1 MLIDEKRLMRNYTL
15 KPAYPSN
22 IGELDTGEVY
32 KQWFTYAMIGVNKYV
47 ELLHKQLIRK
57 GRSYR
62 QNATHPL
69 YPNSYIVKKYNIKSA
84 STAPYDKHSHGNLGL
99 NQFFVGQDPYKPY
112 KGDPS
117 SKNGIYHDICEIR
130 TRYNLGNMQ
139 YYYGFPNNLTL
150 LFEKEKAWKYNGKGF
165 FYIDE
170 KINFKD
176 ILNKAL
182 ENINY
187 EMLINDIE
195 NDIEVVI
202 FCQTI
207 QKNNE
212 WIYPSIDDIKIP
224 NIKVENIEFKPLFG
238 KPYKKLCI
246 DVEKFY
252 NDFKEL
258 NKNIFRIE
266 KVEIAYKIYE
276 KAQKTRESD
285 PSKIYYTLTS
295 KKVSFFEV
303 FNSIK
308 ENYKCKY
315 ATPLCFYNSFNF
327 VCYEE
332 PYVAFSS
339 LNNASWGKKDTS
351 VTPSL
356 YPLYR
361 KSSNLPYG
369 RRDRWFA
376 LWDSFYYLYVY
387 EKSSKGFLSFLAP
400 IVTIVLAVATWWIG
414 GQGAWLGTLIGV
426 SETIASGITLGISLG
441 LAIGSLTGNK
451 TFSILN
457 AVWGLVN
464 FLGAWGANNW
474 NLAADFTK
482 NTAQIAQ
489 EMTTF
494 EPTLNIAGNLL
505 SGASKIFDVV
515 QSITANTPDMI
526 NEQKGSDLDN
536 NEGGNGSEALEL
548 AKDMI
553 NPTIWYNFETT
564 DILNEKIEKNRNLIF
579 AF

>member
-22 IGELDTGEVY
+22 IGELDTQEVY

-47 ELLHKQLIRK
+47 ELLHKQLVRK
-57 GRSYR
+57 GRSQI
-62 QNATHPL
+62 QNINHPL
-69 YPNSYIVKKYNIKSA
+69 FKNSYIVKKYNIKSS
-84 STAPYDKHSHGNLGL
+84 STAPYNKENHNDLGL

-112 KGDPS
+112 QGDPS

-130 TRYNLGNMQ
+130 TNYNLGSMQ
-139 YYYGFPNNLTL
+139 YYYGFPNNLAL

-187 EMLINDIE
+187 EILT

-202 FCQTI
+202 FSQTI

-224 NIKVENIEFKPLFG
+224 EIKVENVEFKPTFG

-266 KVEIAYKIYE
+266 KVEITYNVYE

-295 KKVSFFEV
+295 KKISFFEV

-315 ATPLCFYNSFNF
+315 ATPLCFYNGFNL

-332 PYVAFSS
+332 PYVAYSY
-339 LNNASWGKKDTS
+339 LNNQSFGKKDTS
-351 VTPSL
+351 VTPSV

-387 EKSSKGFLSFLAP
+387 EKSSKGILSFLAP
-400 IVTIVLAVATWWIG
+400 IVTIILAVATWWIG

-426 SETIASGITLGISLG
+426 SENVAAGITLGISLG
-441 LAIGSLTGNK
+441 LAVGSLTGNK
-451 TFSILN
+451 LFSILN

-482 NTAQIAQ
+482 NTAQAAQ
-489 EMTTF
+489 EMSTF
-494 EPTLNIAGNLL
+494 ESTLNIIGNLL

-515 QSITANTPDMI
+515 QSITADTPDMI
-526 NEQKGSDLDN
+526 NEQSDDSD
-536 NEGGNGSEALEL
+536 NEGGNGSEAEEL
-548 AKDMI
+548 AKDEI
-553 NPTIWYNFETT
+553 NPTLWYNFETA
-564 DILNEKIEKNRNLIF
+564 DILNEKIEKKEKPIF
-579 AF
+579 IF

>member
-15 KPAYPSN
+15 KPAYPLN
-22 IGELDTGEVY
+22 IGELDTQEVY

-47 ELLHKQLIRK
+47 ELLHKQLVRK
-57 GRSYR
+57 SRSQI
-62 QNATHPL
+62 QNINHPL
-69 YPNSYIVKKYNIKSA
+69 FKNSYIVKKYNIKSS
-84 STAPYDKHSHGNLGL
+84 STAPYNKENYNDLGL

-112 KGDPS
+112 QGDPS
-117 SKNGIYHDICEIR
+117 SENGIYHDICEIR
-130 TRYNLGNMQ
+130 TNYNLGNMQ
-139 YYYGFPNNLTL
+139 YYYGFPNNLAL

-195 NDIEVVI
+195 VVI
-202 FCQTI
+202 FSQTI

-224 NIKVENIEFKPLFG
+224 EIKVENVEFKPTFG

-266 KVEIAYKIYE
+266 KVEITYNVYE

-295 KKVSFFEV
+295 KKISFFEV

-315 ATPLCFYNSFNF
+315 ATPLCFYNGFNL

-332 PYVAFSS
+332 PYVAYSY
-339 LNNASWGKKDTS
+339 LNNQSFGKKDTS
-351 VTPSL
+351 VTPSV

-387 EKSSKGFLSFLAP
+387 EKSSKGILSFLAP
-400 IVTIVLAVATWWIG
+400 IVTIILAVATWWIG

-426 SETIASGITLGISLG
+426 SENVAAGITLGISLG
-441 LAIGSLTGNK
+441 LAVGSLTGNK
-451 TFSILN
+451 LFSILN

-482 NTAQIAQ
+482 NTAQAAQ

-494 EPTLNIAGNLL
+494 ESTLNIVGNLL

-515 QSITANTPDMI
+515 QSITAETPDMI
-526 NEQKGSDLDN
+526 NEQSDDSD

-553 NPTIWYNFETT
+553 NPTIWYNFETA
-564 DILNEKIEKNRNLIF
+564 DILNEKIEKKEKPIF
-579 AF
+579 IF

>member
-130 TRYNLGNMQ
+130 TKYNLGNMQ
-139 YYYGFPNNLTL
+139 YYYGFPNNLAL
-150 LFEKEKAWKYNGKGF
+150 LFEKEKAWKYHGKGF

-195 NDIEVVI
+195 VVI
-202 FCQTI
+202 FSQTI

-224 NIKVENIEFKPLFG
+224 NIKVENIEFKPTFG
-238 KPYKKLCI
+238 KPYKKPCV

-266 KVEIAYKIYE
+266 KVEITYKIYE

-308 ENYKCKY
+308 EIYKCKY

-351 VTPSL
+351 VTPNI

-387 EKSSKGFLSFLAP
+387 EKSSKGILSFLAP
-400 IVTIVLAVATWWIG
+400 IVTIVLAVATWWMG

-494 EPTLNIAGNLL
+494 ESALNIAGNLL

>member
-22 IGELDTGEVY
+22 IGELDTQEVY

-47 ELLHKQLIRK
+47 ELLHKQLVRK
-57 GRSYR
+57 GRSQI
-62 QNATHPL
+62 QNINHPL
-69 YPNSYIVKKYNIKSA
+69 FKNSYIVKKYNIKSS
-84 STAPYDKHSHGNLGL
+84 STAPYNKENYNDLGL

-130 TRYNLGNMQ
+130 TKYNLGNMQ

-150 LFEKEKAWKYNGKGF
+150 LFEKEKAWKYHGKGF

-187 EMLINDIE
+187 EMLI

-266 KVEIAYKIYE
+266 KVEITYNVYE

-295 KKVSFFEV
+295 KKISFFEV

-315 ATPLCFYNSFNF
+315 ATPLCFYNGFNL

-332 PYVAFSS
+332 PYVAYSYP
-339 LNNASWGKKDTS
+339 NNQSFGKKDTS
-351 VTPSL
+351 VTPSI

-387 EKSSKGFLSFLAP
+387 EKSSKGILSFLAP
-400 IVTIVLAVATWWIG
+400 IVTIVLAVATWWMG

-426 SETIASGITLGISLG
+426 SESVASGITLGISLG
-441 LAIGSLTGNK
+441 LAVGSLTGNK
-451 TFSILN
+451 LFSILN

-482 NTAQIAQ
+482 NTAQAAQ

-494 EPTLNIAGNLL
+494 ESTLNIVGNLL

-515 QSITANTPDMI
+515 QSITAETPDMI
-526 NEQKGSDLDN
+526 NEQSDDSD
-536 NEGGNGSEALEL
+536 NEGGNGSEAEEL
-548 AKDMI
+548 AKDAI
-553 NPTIWYNFETT
+553 NPTLWYNFETA
-564 DILNEKIEKNRNLIF
+564 DILNEKIEKKEKPIF
-579 AF
+579 IF

>member
-117 SKNGIYHDICEIR
+117 SKNGIYHDICEMR
-130 TRYNLGNMQ
+130 TKYNLGNMQ

-182 ENINY
+182 ENISY
-187 EMLINDIE
+187 EMLI

-224 NIKVENIEFKPLFG
+224 NIKVENIEFKPTFG
-238 KPYKKLCI
+238 KPYKKPCV

-266 KVEIAYKIYE
+266 KVEITYKIYE

-308 ENYKCKY
+308 EIYKCKY

-351 VTPSL
+351 VTPSI

-387 EKSSKGFLSFLAP
+387 EKSSKGILSFLAP

-494 EPTLNIAGNLL
+494 ESTLNIAGNLL

-526 NEQKGSDLDN
+526 NKQKGSDLDN

>member
-22 IGELDTGEVY
+22 IGKLDTGEVY

-47 ELLHKQLIRK
+47 ELLHKQLVRK
-57 GRSYR
+57 GRSQI
-62 QNATHPL
+62 QNINHPL
-69 YPNSYIVKKYNIKSA
+69 FKNSYIVKKYNIKSS
-84 STAPYDKHSHGNLGL
+84 STAPYNKENYNDLGL

-130 TRYNLGNMQ
+130 TKYNLGSMQ

-150 LFEKEKAWKYNGKGF
+150 LFEKEKAWKYHGKGF

-182 ENINY
+182 EGISY

-195 NDIEVVI
+195 VVI
-202 FCQTI
+202 FSQTI

-224 NIKVENIEFKPLFG
+224 EIKVENVEFKPTFG

-266 KVEIAYKIYE
+266 KVEIAYNVYE

-308 ENYKCKY
+308 EIYKCKY

-351 VTPSL
+351 VTPSI

-387 EKSSKGFLSFLAP
+387 EKSSKGILSFLAP
-400 IVTIVLAVATWWIG
+400 IVTIVLAVATWWMG

-494 EPTLNIAGNLL
+494 ESTLNIAGNLL

-564 DILNEKIEKNRNLIF
+564 DILNEKIEKNRNPIF
-579 AF
+579 TF

>member
-15 KPAYPSN
+15 KPAYASN

-130 TRYNLGNMQ
+130 TKYNLGNMQ

-150 LFEKEKAWKYNGKGF
+150 LFEKEKAWKYNGKRF

-187 EMLINDIE
+187 EMLI

-238 KPYKKLCI
+238 KPYKKPCV

-266 KVEIAYKIYE
+266 KVEITYKIYE

-285 PSKIYYTLTS
+285 SGKTYYALTS

-308 ENYKCKY
+308 EIYKCKY

-351 VTPSL
+351 VTPSI

-387 EKSSKGFLSFLAP
+387 EKSSKGVLSFLAP

-494 EPTLNIAGNLL
+494 ESTLNIAGNLL

-536 NEGGNGSEALEL
+536 NEGGNGNEALEL

>member
-57 GRSYR
+57 GRSQI
-62 QNATHPL
+62 QNINHPL
-69 YPNSYIVKKYNIKSA
+69 FKNSYIVKKYNIKSA

-130 TRYNLGNMQ
+130 TKYNLGNMQ

-195 NDIEVVI
+195 VVI
-202 FCQTI
+202 FSQTI

-224 NIKVENIEFKPLFG
+224 NIKVENIEFKPTFG
-238 KPYKKLCI
+238 KPYKKPCV

-266 KVEIAYKIYE
+266 KVEITYKIYE

-315 ATPLCFYNSFNF
+315 ATPLCFYNGFNL

-351 VTPSL
+351 VTPSI

-494 EPTLNIAGNLL
+494 ESTLNIAGNLL

>member
-22 IGELDTGEVY
+22 IGESDTQEVY

-57 GRSYR
+57 GRSKI
-62 QNATHPL
+62 QNINHPL
-69 YPNSYIVKKYNIKSA
+69 FKNSYIVKKYNIKSS
-84 STAPYDKHSHGNLGL
+84 STAPYNKENYNDLGL

-112 KGDPS
+112 RGDPS

-130 TRYNLGNMQ
+130 TKYNLGNMQ
-139 YYYGFPNNLTL
+139 YYYGFPNNLAL
-150 LFEKEKAWKYNGKGF
+150 LFEKEKAWKYHGKGF

-195 NDIEVVI
+195 VVI

-224 NIKVENIEFKPLFG
+224 EIKVENVEFKPTFG

-266 KVEIAYKIYE
+266 KVEITYNVYE

-295 KKVSFFEV
+295 KKISFFEV

-315 ATPLCFYNSFNF
+315 ATPLCFYNGFNL

-332 PYVAFSS
+332 PYVAYSY
-339 LNNASWGKKDTS
+339 LNNQSFGKKDTS
-351 VTPSL
+351 VTPSV

-387 EKSSKGFLSFLAP
+387 EKSSKGILSFLAP
-400 IVTIVLAVATWWIG
+400 IVTIVLAVATWWMG

-426 SETIASGITLGISLG
+426 SESVAAGITLGISLG
-441 LAIGSLTGNK
+441 LAVGSLTGNK
-451 TFSILN
+451 LFSILN

-482 NTAQIAQ
+482 NTAQAAQ

-494 EPTLNIAGNLL
+494 ESTLNIVGNLL

-515 QSITANTPDMI
+515 QSITAETPDMI
-526 NEQKGSDLDN
+526 NEQSDDSD
-536 NEGGNGSEALEL
+536 NEGGNGSEAEEL
-548 AKDMI
+548 AKDAI
-553 NPTIWYNFETT
+553 NPTLWYNFETA
-564 DILNEKIEKNRNLIF
+564 DILNEKIEKKEKPIF
-579 AF
+579 IF

>member
-130 TRYNLGNMQ
+130 TKYNLGNMQ

-150 LFEKEKAWKYNGKGF
+150 LFEKEKAWKYHGKGF

-182 ENINY
+182 EGISY
-187 EMLINDIE
+187 EMLI

-224 NIKVENIEFKPLFG
+224 NIKVENIEFKPTFG
-238 KPYKKLCI
+238 KPYKKPCV

-266 KVEIAYKIYE
+266 KVEITYKIYE

-308 ENYKCKY
+308 EIYKCKY

-351 VTPSL
+351 VTPSI

-387 EKSSKGFLSFLAP
+387 EKSSKGILSFLAP

-494 EPTLNIAGNLL
+494 ESTLNIAGNLL

-579 AF
+579 TF

>member
-57 GRSYR
+57 GRNYS

-130 TRYNLGNMQ
+130 TKYNLGNMQ

-150 LFEKEKAWKYNGKGF
+150 LFEKEKAWKYNGKRF

-187 EMLINDIE
+187 EMLI

-224 NIKVENIEFKPLFG
+224 NIKVENIEFKPTFG
-238 KPYKKLCI
+238 KPYKKPCV

-266 KVEIAYKIYE
+266 KVEITYKIYE

-308 ENYKCKY
+308 EIYKCKY
-315 ATPLCFYNSFNF
+315 ALPLCFYNSFNF

-339 LNNASWGKKDTS
+339 LNNASWDKKDTS
-351 VTPSL
+351 VTPSI

-387 EKSSKGFLSFLAP
+387 EKSSKGILSFLAP

-494 EPTLNIAGNLL
+494 ESTLNIAGNLL

>member
-22 IGELDTGEVY
+22 IGELDTQEVY

-47 ELLHKQLIRK
+47 ELLHKQLVRK
-57 GRSYR
+57 GRSQI
-62 QNATHPL
+62 QNINHPL
-69 YPNSYIVKKYNIKSA
+69 FKNSYIVKKYNIKSS
-84 STAPYDKHSHGNLGL
+84 STAPYNKENYNHLGL

-112 KGDPS
+112 RGDPS

-130 TRYNLGNMQ
+130 TNYNLGSMQ
-139 YYYGFPNNLTL
+139 YYYGFPNNLAL
-150 LFEKEKAWKYNGKGF
+150 LFEKEKAWKYHGKGF

-195 NDIEVVI
+195 VVI

-224 NIKVENIEFKPLFG
+224 EIKVENVEFKPTFG

-266 KVEIAYKIYE
+266 KVEITYNVYE

-295 KKVSFFEV
+295 KKISFFEV

-308 ENYKCKY
+308 EIYKCKY
-315 ATPLCFYNSFNF
+315 ALPLCFYNGFNL

-332 PYVAFSS
+332 PYVAYSY
-339 LNNASWGKKDTS
+339 LNNQSFGKKHTS
-351 VTPSL
+351 VTPSI

-361 KSSNLPYG
+361 KNSNLPYG
-369 RRDRWFA
+369 RRDRWLA

-387 EKSSKGFLSFLAP
+387 EKSSKGILSFLAP
-400 IVTIVLAVATWWIG
+400 IVTIVLAVATWWMG
-414 GQGAWLGTLIGV
+414 GQGAWLGTFIGV
-426 SETIASGITLGISLG
+426 NAGVAASITLGISLG
-441 LAIGSLTGNK
+441 LAVGSLTGNK
-451 TFSILN
+451 LFSILN

-489 EMTTF
+489 EMTIF
-494 EPTLNIAGNLL
+494 ESTLNIAGNLL

-526 NEQKGSDLDN
+526 NEQSDDSD
-536 NEGGNGSEALEL
+536 NEGGNGSESEEL
-548 AKDMI
+548 AKDAI
-553 NPTIWYNFETT
+553 NPTLWYNFETT
-564 DILNEKIEKNRNLIF
+564 DILNEKIEKKEKPIF
-579 AF
+579 IF

>member
-22 IGELDTGEVY
+22 IGELDTQEVY

-47 ELLHKQLIRK
+47 ELLHKQLVRK
-57 GRSYR
+57 GRSKI
-62 QNATHPL
+62 QNINHPL
-69 YPNSYIVKKYNIKSA
+69 FKNSYIVKKYNIKSS
-84 STAPYDKHSHGNLGL
+84 STAPYNKENYNDLGL

-112 KGDPS
+112 QGDPS

-130 TRYNLGNMQ
+130 TKYNLGNMQ
-139 YYYGFPNNLTL
+139 YYYGFPNNLAL
-150 LFEKEKAWKYNGKGF
+150 LFEKEKAWKYHGKGF

-195 NDIEVVI
+195 VVI

-224 NIKVENIEFKPLFG
+224 EIKVENVEFKPTFG

-266 KVEIAYKIYE
+266 KVEITYNVYE

-295 KKVSFFEV
+295 KKISFFEV

-315 ATPLCFYNSFNF
+315 ATPLCFYNGFNL

-332 PYVAFSS
+332 PYVAYSY
-339 LNNASWGKKDTS
+339 LNNQSFGKKDTS
-351 VTPSL
+351 VTPSV

-387 EKSSKGFLSFLAP
+387 EKSSKGILSFLAP
-400 IVTIVLAVATWWIG
+400 IVTIILAVATWWIG

-426 SETIASGITLGISLG
+426 SENVAAGITLGISLG
-441 LAIGSLTGNK
+441 LAVGSLTGNK
-451 TFSILN
+451 LFSILN

-482 NTAQIAQ
+482 NTAQAAQ

-494 EPTLNIAGNLL
+494 ESTLNIVGNLL

-515 QSITANTPDMI
+515 QSITADTPDMI
-526 NEQKGSDLDN
+526 NEQSDDSD
-536 NEGGNGSEALEL
+536 NEGGNGSEAEEL
-548 AKDMI
+548 AKDAI
-553 NPTIWYNFETT
+553 NPTLWYNFETA
-564 DILNEKIEKNRNLIF
+564 DILNEKIEKKEKPIF
-579 AF
+579 IF

>member
-1 MLIDEKRLMRNYTL
+1 M
-15 KPAYPSN
+15 
-22 IGELDTGEVY
+22 VY
-32 KQWFTYAMIGVNKYV
+32 LCYDRGKYV
-47 ELLHKQLIRK
+47 ELLHKQLVRK
-57 GRSYR
+57 GRSQI
-62 QNATHPL
+62 QNINHPL
-69 YPNSYIVKKYNIKSA
+69 FKNSYIVKKYNIKSS
-84 STAPYDKHSHGNLGL
+84 STAPYNKENYNDLGL
-99 NQFFVGQDPYKPY
+99 NQFFVSQDPYKPY

-130 TRYNLGNMQ
+130 TKYNLGSMQ

-150 LFEKEKAWKYNGKGF
+150 LFEKEKAWKYHGKGF

-182 ENINY
+182 EGISY

-195 NDIEVVI
+195 VVI
-202 FCQTI
+202 FSQTI

-224 NIKVENIEFKPLFG
+224 EIKVENVEFKPTFG

-266 KVEIAYKIYE
+266 KVEIAYNVYE

-308 ENYKCKY
+308 EIYKCKY

-351 VTPSL
+351 VTPSI

-387 EKSSKGFLSFLAP
+387 EKSSKGILSFLAP
-400 IVTIVLAVATWWIG
+400 IVTIVLAVATWWMG

-494 EPTLNIAGNLL
+494 ESTLNIIGNLL

-515 QSITANTPDMI
+515 QSITADTPDMI
-526 NEQKGSDLDN
+526 NEQSDDSD
-536 NEGGNGSEALEL
+536 NEGGNGSEAEEL
-548 AKDMI
+548 AKDAI
-553 NPTIWYNFETT
+553 NPTLWYNFETA
-564 DILNEKIEKNRNLIF
+564 DILNEKIEKKEKPIF
-579 AF
+579 IF

>member
-57 GRSYR
+57 GRSQI
-62 QNATHPL
+62 QNINHPL
-69 YPNSYIVKKYNIKSA
+69 FKNSYIVKKYNIKSA

-130 TRYNLGNMQ
+130 TKYNLGNMQ

-195 NDIEVVI
+195 VVI

-224 NIKVENIEFKPLFG
+224 NIKVENIEFKPTFG
-238 KPYKKLCI
+238 KPYKKLCV

-266 KVEIAYKIYE
+266 KVEITYKIYE

-308 ENYKCKY
+308 EIYKCKY

-351 VTPSL
+351 VTPSI

-494 EPTLNIAGNLL
+494 ESTLNIAGNLL

>member
-22 IGELDTGEVY
+22 IGELDTQEVY

-47 ELLHKQLIRK
+47 ELLHKQLVRK
-57 GRSYR
+57 SRSQI
-62 QNATHPL
+62 QNINHPL
-69 YPNSYIVKKYNIKSA
+69 FKNSYIVKKYNIKSS
-84 STAPYDKHSHGNLGL
+84 STAPYNKENYNDLGL

-112 KGDPS
+112 QGDPS
-117 SKNGIYHDICEIR
+117 SENGIYHDICEIR
-130 TRYNLGNMQ
+130 TNYNLGSMQ
-139 YYYGFPNNLTL
+139 YYYGFPNNLAL

-195 NDIEVVI
+195 VVI
-202 FCQTI
+202 FSQTI

-224 NIKVENIEFKPLFG
+224 EIKVENVEFKPTFG

-266 KVEIAYKIYE
+266 KVEITYNVYE

-295 KKVSFFEV
+295 KKISFFEV

-315 ATPLCFYNSFNF
+315 ATPLCFYNGFNL

-332 PYVAFSS
+332 PYVAYSY
-339 LNNASWGKKDTS
+339 LNNQSFGKKDTS
-351 VTPSL
+351 VTPSV

-387 EKSSKGFLSFLAP
+387 EKSSKGILSFLAP
-400 IVTIVLAVATWWIG
+400 IVTIILVVATWWIG

-426 SETIASGITLGISLG
+426 SENVAAGITLGISLG
-441 LAIGSLTGNK
+441 LAVGSLTGNK
-451 TFSILN
+451 LFSILN

-482 NTAQIAQ
+482 NTAQAAQ

-494 EPTLNIAGNLL
+494 ESTLNIVGNLL

-515 QSITANTPDMI
+515 QSITAETPDMI
-526 NEQKGSDLDN
+526 NEQSDDSD
-536 NEGGNGSEALEL
+536 NEGGNGSEAEEL
-548 AKDMI
+548 AKDAI
-553 NPTIWYNFETT
+553 NPTLWYNFETA
-564 DILNEKIEKNRNLIF
+564 DILNEKIEKKEKPIF
-579 AF
+579 IF

>member
-22 IGELDTGEVY
+22 IGELDTQEVY

-47 ELLHKQLIRK
+47 ELLHKQLVRK
-57 GRSYR
+57 GRSQI
-62 QNATHPL
+62 QNINHPL
-69 YPNSYIVKKYNIKSA
+69 FKNSYIVKKYNIKSS
-84 STAPYDKHSHGNLGL
+84 STAPYNKENYNDLGL

-112 KGDPS
+112 QGDPS
-117 SKNGIYHDICEIR
+117 SENGIYHDICEIR
-130 TRYNLGNMQ
+130 TNYNLGSMQ
-139 YYYGFPNNLTL
+139 YYYGFPNNLAL
-150 LFEKEKAWKYNGKGF
+150 LFKKEKAWKYNGKGF

-195 NDIEVVI
+195 VVI
-202 FCQTI
+202 FSQTI

-224 NIKVENIEFKPLFG
+224 EIKVENVEFKPTFG

-266 KVEIAYKIYE
+266 KVEIAYNVYE

-295 KKVSFFEV
+295 KKISFFEV

-315 ATPLCFYNSFNF
+315 ATPLCFYNGFNL

-332 PYVAFSS
+332 PYVAYSY
-339 LNNASWGKKDTS
+339 LNNQSFGKKDTS
-351 VTPSL
+351 VTPSV

-387 EKSSKGFLSFLAP
+387 EKSSKGILSFLAP
-400 IVTIVLAVATWWIG
+400 IVTIILAVATWWIG

-457 AVWGLVN
+457 VVWGLVN

-494 EPTLNIAGNLL
+494 ESTLNIAGNLL

-548 AKDMI
+548 AKDAI
-553 NPTIWYNFETT
+553 NPTLWYNFETA
-564 DILNEKIEKNRNLIF
+564 DILNEKIEKKEKPIF
-579 AF
+579 IF

>member
-1 MLIDEKRLMRNYTL
+1 MLIDEKKLMRNYTL
-15 KPAYPSN
+15 KPTYPSN

-57 GRSYR
+57 GRSQI
-62 QNATHPL
+62 QNINHPL
-69 YPNSYIVKKYNIKSA
+69 FKNSYIVKKYNIKSS
-84 STAPYDKHSHGNLGL
+84 STAPYNKENYNDLGL

-130 TRYNLGNMQ
+130 TKYNLGNMQ

-150 LFEKEKAWKYNGKGF
+150 LFEKEKAWKYHGKGF

-187 EMLINDIE
+187 EMLI

-224 NIKVENIEFKPLFG
+224 NIKVENIEFKPTFG
-238 KPYKKLCI
+238 KPYKKLCV

-266 KVEIAYKIYE
+266 KVEITYKIYE

-351 VTPSL
+351 VAPSI

-387 EKSSKGFLSFLAP
+387 EKSSKGVLSFLAP

-494 EPTLNIAGNLL
+494 ESTLNIAGNLL

>member
-57 GRSYR
+57 GRSQI
-62 QNATHPL
+62 QNINHPL
-69 YPNSYIVKKYNIKSA
+69 FKNSYIVKKYNIKSA

-130 TRYNLGNMQ
+130 TKYNLGNMQ

-150 LFEKEKAWKYNGKGF
+150 LFEKEKAWKYHGKGF

-187 EMLINDIE
+187 EMLI

-266 KVEIAYKIYE
+266 KVEITYKIYE

-315 ATPLCFYNSFNF
+315 ATPLCFYNGFNF

-351 VTPSL
+351 VTPSI

-387 EKSSKGFLSFLAP
+387 EKSSKGILSFLAP
-400 IVTIVLAVATWWIG
+400 IVTIVLAVATWWMG

-494 EPTLNIAGNLL
+494 ESTLNIAGNLL

>member
-1 MLIDEKRLMRNYTL
+1 MLIDEKKLTRNYTL

-22 IGELDTGEVY
+22 IGESDTQEVY

-47 ELLHKQLIRK
+47 ELLHKQLVRK
-57 GRSYR
+57 GRSQI
-62 QNATHPL
+62 QNINHPL
-69 YPNSYIVKKYNIKSA
+69 FKNSYIVKKYNIKSP
-84 STAPYDKHSHGNLGL
+84 STAPYNKENYNHLGL

-112 KGDPS
+112 QGDPG

-130 TRYNLGNMQ
+130 TNYNLGSMQ
-139 YYYGFPNNLTL
+139 YYYGFPNNLAL
-150 LFEKEKAWKYNGKGF
+150 LFEKEKAWKYHGKGF

-195 NDIEVVI
+195 VVI

-224 NIKVENIEFKPLFG
+224 EIKVENVEFKPTFR

-266 KVEIAYKIYE
+266 KVEITYNVYE

-295 KKVSFFEV
+295 KKISFFEV

-315 ATPLCFYNSFNF
+315 ATPLCFYNGFNL

-332 PYVAFSS
+332 PYVAYSY
-339 LNNASWGKKDTS
+339 LNNQSFGKKDTS
-351 VTPSL
+351 VTPSI

-361 KSSNLPYG
+361 KNSNLPYG

-387 EKSSKGFLSFLAP
+387 EKSSKGILSFLAP
-400 IVTIVLAVATWWIG
+400 IVTIVLAVATWWMN
-414 GQGAWLGTLIGV
+414 GQGAWLASLIGV
-426 SETIASGITLGISLG
+426 NAGVAASITLGISLG
-441 LAIGSLTGNK
+441 LAVGSLSGNK

-457 AVWGLVN
+457 AVWGLVDI
-464 FLGAWGANNW
+464 LGAWGANNW
-474 NLAADFTK
+474 NLAADFAK
-482 NTAQIAQ
+482 NTAQAAQ
-489 EMTTF
+489 EMSTF
-494 EPTLNIAGNLL
+494 ESTLNIVGNLL
-505 SGASKIFDVV
+505 NGSSKIFDVV
-515 QSITANTPDMI
+515 QSITANTPHMI
-526 NEQKGSDLDN
+526 NEQRGDTDDDK
-536 NEGGNGSEALEL
+536 GGNGREAEEL

-564 DILNEKIEKNRNLIF
+564 DILNEKIEKKEKPIF
-579 AF
+579 IF

>member
-22 IGELDTGEVY
+22 IGELDTQEVY

-47 ELLHKQLIRK
+47 ELLHKQLVRK
-57 GRSYR
+57 GRSQI
-62 QNATHPL
+62 QNINHPL
-69 YPNSYIVKKYNIKSA
+69 FKNSYIVKKYNIKSS
-84 STAPYDKHSHGNLGL
+84 STAPYNKENYNDLGL

-112 KGDPS
+112 QGDPS
-117 SKNGIYHDICEIR
+117 SENGIYHDICEIR
-130 TRYNLGNMQ
+130 TNYNLGSMQ
-139 YYYGFPNNLTL
+139 YYYGFPNNLAL
-150 LFEKEKAWKYNGKGF
+150 LFKKEKAWKYNGKGF

-195 NDIEVVI
+195 VVI
-202 FCQTI
+202 FSQTI

-224 NIKVENIEFKPLFG
+224 EIKVENVEFKPTFG

-266 KVEIAYKIYE
+266 KVEIAYNVYE

-295 KKVSFFEV
+295 KKISFFEV

-315 ATPLCFYNSFNF
+315 ATPLCFYNGFNL

-332 PYVAFSS
+332 PYVAYSY
-339 LNNASWGKKDTS
+339 LNNQSFGKKDTS
-351 VTPSL
+351 VTPSV

-387 EKSSKGFLSFLAP
+387 EKSSKGILSFLAP
-400 IVTIVLAVATWWIG
+400 IVTIILAVATWWIG

-441 LAIGSLTGNK
+441 LAISSLTGNK

-494 EPTLNIAGNLL
+494 ESTLNIAGNLL

-548 AKDMI
+548 AKDAI
-553 NPTIWYNFETT
+553 NPTLWYNFETA
-564 DILNEKIEKNRNLIF
+564 DILNEKIEKKEKPIF
-579 AF
+579 IF

>member
-130 TRYNLGNMQ
+130 TKYNLGNMQ

-150 LFEKEKAWKYNGKGF
+150 LFEKEKAWKYHGKRF

-187 EMLINDIE
+187 EMLI

-224 NIKVENIEFKPLFG
+224 NIKVENVEFKPTFG

-266 KVEIAYKIYE
+266 KVEIAYNVYE

-351 VTPSL
+351 VTPSI

-387 EKSSKGFLSFLAP
+387 EKSSKGILSFLAP

-494 EPTLNIAGNLL
+494 ESTLNIIGNLL

>member
-130 TRYNLGNMQ
+130 TKYNLGNMQ

-150 LFEKEKAWKYNGKGF
+150 LFEKEKAWKYHGKGF

-187 EMLINDIE
+187 EMLI

-224 NIKVENIEFKPLFG
+224 NIKVENIEFKPTFG
-238 KPYKKLCI
+238 KPYKKPCV

-266 KVEIAYKIYE
+266 KVEITYKIYE

-308 ENYKCKY
+308 EIYKCKY

-351 VTPSL
+351 VTPSI

-494 EPTLNIAGNLL
+494 ESTLNIAGNLL

>member
-22 IGELDTGEVY
+22 IGELDTQEVY

-47 ELLHKQLIRK
+47 ELLHKQLVRK
-57 GRSYR
+57 GRSQI
-62 QNATHPL
+62 QNINHPL
-69 YPNSYIVKKYNIKSA
+69 FKNSYIVKKYNIKSS
-84 STAPYDKHSHGNLGL
+84 STAPYNKENYNDLGL

-130 TRYNLGNMQ
+130 TNYNLGSMQ

-187 EMLINDIE
+187 DMLI

-202 FCQTI
+202 FSQTI

-224 NIKVENIEFKPLFG
+224 EIKVENVEFKPTFG

-266 KVEIAYKIYE
+266 KVEITYNIYE

-295 KKVSFFEV
+295 KKISFFEV

-315 ATPLCFYNSFNF
+315 ATPLCFYNSFNL

-332 PYVAFSS
+332 PYVAYSY
-339 LNNASWGKKDTS
+339 LNNQSFGKKDTS
-351 VTPSL
+351 VTPSV

-387 EKSSKGFLSFLAP
+387 EKSSKGILSFLAP
-400 IVTIVLAVATWWIG
+400 IVTIILAVATWWIG

-426 SETIASGITLGISLG
+426 SEGVAAGITLGISLG
-441 LAIGSLTGNK
+441 LAVGSLTGNK
-451 TFSILN
+451 LFSILN

-474 NLAADFTK
+474 NLATDFAK
-482 NTAQIAQ
+482 NTAQVAQ

-494 EPTLNIAGNLL
+494 ESTLNVVGNLL
-505 SGASKIFDVV
+505 SGASKIYDVV
-515 QSITANTPDMI
+515 QSITADTPKMM
-526 NEQKGSDLDN
+526 NEQSDDSDN
-536 NEGGNGSEALEL
+536 ERGNGNEALEL
-548 AKDMI
+548 AKDAI
-553 NPTIWYNFETT
+553 NPTLWYNFETA
-564 DILNEKIEKNRNLIF
+564 DILNEKIEKKEKPIF
-579 AF
+579 IF

>member
-1 MLIDEKRLMRNYTL
+1 MLIDEKRLTRNYTL

-22 IGELDTGEVY
+22 IGELDTQEVY

-47 ELLHKQLIRK
+47 ELLHKQLVRK
-57 GRSYR
+57 GRSQI
-62 QNATHPL
+62 QNINHPL
-69 YPNSYIVKKYNIKSA
+69 FKNSYIVKKYNIKSS
-84 STAPYDKHSHGNLGL
+84 STAPYNKENYNDLGL

-130 TRYNLGNMQ
+130 TKYNLGNMQ
-139 YYYGFPNNLTL
+139 YYYGFPNNLAL
-150 LFEKEKAWKYNGKGF
+150 LFEKEKAWKYHGKGF

-187 EMLINDIE
+187 EMLI

-224 NIKVENIEFKPLFG
+224 NIKVENVEFKPTFG

-266 KVEIAYKIYE
+266 KVEIAYNVYE

-308 ENYKCKY
+308 EIYKCKY
-315 ATPLCFYNSFNF
+315 ATPLCFYNGFNL

-332 PYVAFSS
+332 PYVAYSY
-339 LNNASWGKKDTS
+339 LNNQSFGKKHTS
-351 VTPSL
+351 VTPSV

-387 EKSSKGFLSFLAP
+387 EKSSKGILSFLAP

-441 LAIGSLTGNK
+441 LAVGSLTGNK
-451 TFSILN
+451 LFSILN

-482 NTAQIAQ
+482 NTAQAAQ
-489 EMTTF
+489 EMSTF
-494 EPTLNIAGNLL
+494 ESTLNIIGNLL

-548 AKDMI
+548 AKDAI
-553 NPTIWYNFETT
+553 NPTLWYNFETT
-564 DILNEKIEKNRNLIF
+564 DILNEKIEKKEKPIF
-579 AF
+579 IF

>member
-1 MLIDEKRLMRNYTL
+1 MLIDEKRLTRNYTL

-22 IGELDTGEVY
+22 IGELDTQEVY

-47 ELLHKQLIRK
+47 ELLHKQLVRK
-57 GRSYR
+57 GRSQI
-62 QNATHPL
+62 QNINHPL
-69 YPNSYIVKKYNIKSA
+69 FKNSYIVKKYNIKSS
-84 STAPYDKHSHGNLGL
+84 STAPYNKENYNDLGL

-130 TRYNLGNMQ
+130 TKYNLGNMQ

-150 LFEKEKAWKYNGKGF
+150 LFEKEKAWKYHGKGF

-195 NDIEVVI
+195 VVI

-224 NIKVENIEFKPLFG
+224 EIKVENVEFKPTFG

-266 KVEIAYKIYE
+266 KVEITYNVYE

-295 KKVSFFEV
+295 KKISFFEV

-315 ATPLCFYNSFNF
+315 ATPLCFYNGFNL

-332 PYVAFSS
+332 PYVAYSY
-339 LNNASWGKKDTS
+339 LNNQSFGKKDTS
-351 VTPSL
+351 VTPSI

-361 KSSNLPYG
+361 KNSNLPYG

-387 EKSSKGFLSFLAP
+387 EKSSKGILSFLAP
-400 IVTIVLAVATWWIG
+400 IVTIVLAVATWWMG

-426 SETIASGITLGISLG
+426 NGSVAASITLGISLG
-441 LAIGSLTGNK
+441 LAVGSLTGNK
-451 TFSILN
+451 LFSILN

-464 FLGAWGANNW
+464 FLGAWGANSW

-482 NTAQIAQ
+482 NIAQAAQ
-489 EMTTF
+489 EMTIF
-494 EPTLNIAGNLL
+494 ESTLNIAGNLL

-536 NEGGNGSEALEL
+536 NEGGNGSEAFEL
-548 AKDMI
+548 AKDAI
-553 NPTIWYNFETT
+553 NPTLWYNFETT
-564 DILNEKIEKNRNLIF
+564 DILNEKIEKKEKPIF
-579 AF
+579 IF

>member
-22 IGELDTGEVY
+22 IGELDTQEVY

-47 ELLHKQLIRK
+47 ELLHKQLVRK
-57 GRSYR
+57 SRSQI
-62 QNATHPL
+62 QNINHPL
-69 YPNSYIVKKYNIKSA
+69 FKNSYIVKKYNIKSS
-84 STAPYDKHSHGNLGL
+84 STAPYNKENYNDLGL

-112 KGDPS
+112 QGDPS
-117 SKNGIYHDICEIR
+117 SENGIYHDICEIR
-130 TRYNLGNMQ
+130 TNYNLGSMQ
-139 YYYGFPNNLTL
+139 YYYGFPNNLAL

-195 NDIEVVI
+195 VVI
-202 FCQTI
+202 FSQTI

-224 NIKVENIEFKPLFG
+224 EIKVENVEFKPTFG

-266 KVEIAYKIYE
+266 KVEIAYNVYE

-295 KKVSFFEV
+295 KKISFFEV

-315 ATPLCFYNSFNF
+315 ATPLCFYNGFNL

-332 PYVAFSS
+332 PYVAYSY
-339 LNNASWGKKDTS
+339 LNNQSFGKKDTS
-351 VTPSL
+351 VTPSV

-387 EKSSKGFLSFLAP
+387 EKSSKGILSFLAP
-400 IVTIVLAVATWWIG
+400 IVTIILAVATWWIG

-426 SETIASGITLGISLG
+426 SENVAAGITLGISLG
-441 LAIGSLTGNK
+441 LAVGSLTGNK
-451 TFSILN
+451 LFSILN

-482 NTAQIAQ
+482 NTAQAAQ

-494 EPTLNIAGNLL
+494 ESTLNIVGNLL

-515 QSITANTPDMI
+515 QSITADTPDMI
-526 NEQKGSDLDN
+526 NEQSDDSD
-536 NEGGNGSEALEL
+536 NEGGNGSEAEEL
-548 AKDMI
+548 AKDAI
-553 NPTIWYNFETT
+553 NPTLWYNFETA
-564 DILNEKIEKNRNLIF
+564 DILNEKIEKKEKPIF
-579 AF
+579 IF

>member
-130 TRYNLGNMQ
+130 TKYNLGNMQ

-150 LFEKEKAWKYNGKGF
+150 LFEKEKAWKYHGKGF

-187 EMLINDIE
+187 EMLI

-224 NIKVENIEFKPLFG
+224 NIKVENIEFKPTFG
-238 KPYKKLCI
+238 KPYKKPCV

-266 KVEIAYKIYE
+266 KVEITYKIYE

-308 ENYKCKY
+308 EIYKCKY

-332 PYVAFSS
+332 PYVAFSP

-351 VTPSL
+351 VTPSI

-387 EKSSKGFLSFLAP
+387 EKSSKGILSFLAP
-400 IVTIVLAVATWWIG
+400 IVTIVLAVATWWMG

-494 EPTLNIAGNLL
+494 ESTLNIAGNLL

>member
-1 MLIDEKRLMRNYTL
+1 MLIDEKKLTRNYTL

-22 IGELDTGEVY
+22 IGELDTQEVY

-47 ELLHKQLIRK
+47 ELLHKQLVRK
-57 GRSYR
+57 GRSQI
-62 QNATHPL
+62 QNINHPL
-69 YPNSYIVKKYNIKSA
+69 FKNSYIVKKYNIKSS
-84 STAPYDKHSHGNLGL
+84 STAPYNKENYNHLGL

-112 KGDPS
+112 RGDPS

-130 TRYNLGNMQ
+130 TNYNLGSMQ
-139 YYYGFPNNLTL
+139 YYYGFPNNLAL

-187 EMLINDIE
+187 EILT

-202 FCQTI
+202 FSQTI

-224 NIKVENIEFKPLFG
+224 EIKVENVEFKPTFG

-266 KVEIAYKIYE
+266 KVEITYNVYE

-295 KKVSFFEV
+295 KKISFFEV

-315 ATPLCFYNSFNF
+315 ATPLCFYNGFNL

-332 PYVAFSS
+332 PYVAYSY
-339 LNNASWGKKDTS
+339 LNNQSFGKKDTS
-351 VTPSL
+351 VTPSV

-369 RRDRWFA
+369 RRDRWLA

-387 EKSSKGFLSFLAP
+387 EKSSKGILSFLAP
-400 IVTIVLAVATWWIG
+400 IVTIVLAVATWWMG
-414 GQGAWLGTLIGV
+414 GQGAWLGTFIGV
-426 SETIASGITLGISLG
+426 NAGVAASITLGISLG
-441 LAIGSLTGNK
+441 LAVGSLTGNK
-451 TFSILN
+451 LFSILN

-482 NTAQIAQ
+482 NTAQAAQ
-489 EMTTF
+489 EMSTF
-494 EPTLNIAGNLL
+494 ESTLNIIGNLL

-526 NEQKGSDLDN
+526 NEQSDDSD
-536 NEGGNGSEALEL
+536 NEGGNGSESEEL
-548 AKDMI
+548 AKDAI
-553 NPTIWYNFETT
+553 NPTLWYNFETT
-564 DILNEKIEKNRNLIF
+564 DILNEKIEKKEKPIF
-579 AF
+579 IF

>member
-130 TRYNLGNMQ
+130 TKYNLGNMQ

-150 LFEKEKAWKYNGKGF
+150 LFEKEKAWKYHGKRF

-195 NDIEVVI
+195 VVI
-202 FCQTI
+202 FSQTI

-224 NIKVENIEFKPLFG
+224 NIKVENIEFKPTFG
-238 KPYKKLCI
+238 KPYKKLCV

-266 KVEIAYKIYE
+266 KVEITYKIYE

-351 VTPSL
+351 VTPSI

-494 EPTLNIAGNLL
+494 ESTLNIAGNLL

>member
-47 ELLHKQLIRK
+47 ELLHKQLVRK
-57 GRSYR
+57 GRSQI
-62 QNATHPL
+62 QNINHPL
-69 YPNSYIVKKYNIKSA
+69 FKNSYIVKKYNIKSS
-84 STAPYDKHSHGNLGL
+84 STAPYNKENYNDLGL

-130 TRYNLGNMQ
+130 TKYNLGKMQ

-195 NDIEVVI
+195 VVI

-224 NIKVENIEFKPLFG
+224 NIKVENIEFKPTFG
-238 KPYKKLCI
+238 KPCKKPCV

-266 KVEIAYKIYE
+266 KVEIAYNVYE

-308 ENYKCKY
+308 EIYKCKY

-351 VTPSL
+351 VTPSI

-387 EKSSKGFLSFLAP
+387 EKSSKGILSFLAP
-400 IVTIVLAVATWWIG
+400 IVTIVLAVATWWMG

-482 NTAQIAQ
+482 NTAQAAQ

-494 EPTLNIAGNLL
+494 ESTLNIAGNLL

-536 NEGGNGSEALEL
+536 NEGGNGSEAEEL
-548 AKDMI
+548 AKDAI
-553 NPTIWYNFETT
+553 NPTLWYNFETA

>member
-22 IGELDTGEVY
+22 IGELDTQEVY

-47 ELLHKQLIRK
+47 ELLHKQLVRK
-57 GRSYR
+57 GRSQI
-62 QNATHPL
+62 QNINHPL
-69 YPNSYIVKKYNIKSA
+69 FKNSYIVKKYNIKSS
-84 STAPYDKHSHGNLGL
+84 STAPYNKENYNDLGL

-130 TRYNLGNMQ
+130 TKYNLGNMQ

-195 NDIEVVI
+195 VVI
-202 FCQTI
+202 FSQTI

-224 NIKVENIEFKPLFG
+224 EIKVENVEFKLTFG

-266 KVEIAYKIYE
+266 KVEITYNVYE

-295 KKVSFFEV
+295 KKISFFEV

-315 ATPLCFYNSFNF
+315 ATPLCFYNGFNL

-332 PYVAFSS
+332 PYVAYSY
-339 LNNASWGKKDTS
+339 LNNQSFGKKDTS
-351 VTPSL
+351 VTPSV

-387 EKSSKGFLSFLAP
+387 EKSSKGILSFLAP
-400 IVTIVLAVATWWIG
+400 IVTIVLAVATWWMG

-426 SETIASGITLGISLG
+426 SESVAAGITLGISLG
-441 LAIGSLTGNK
+441 LAVGSLTGNK
-451 TFSILN
+451 LFSILN

-482 NTAQIAQ
+482 NTAQAAQ

-494 EPTLNIAGNLL
+494 ESTLNIVGNLL

-515 QSITANTPDMI
+515 QSITAETPDMI
-526 NEQKGSDLDN
+526 NEQSDDSD
-536 NEGGNGSEALEL
+536 NEGGNGSEAEEL
-548 AKDMI
+548 AKDAI
-553 NPTIWYNFETT
+553 NPTLWYNFETA
-564 DILNEKIEKNRNLIF
+564 DILNEKIEKKEKPIF
-579 AF
+579 IF

>member
-130 TRYNLGNMQ
+130 TKYNLGNMQ

-150 LFEKEKAWKYNGKGF
+150 LFEKEKAWKYHGKRF

-187 EMLINDIE
+187 EMLI

-224 NIKVENIEFKPLFG
+224 NIKVENVEFKPTFG
-238 KPYKKLCI
+238 KPYKKLCV

-266 KVEIAYKIYE
+266 KVEIAYNVYE

-351 VTPSL
+351 VTPSI

-400 IVTIVLAVATWWIG
+400 IVTIVLAVATWWMG

-489 EMTTF
+489 EMTIF
-494 EPTLNIAGNLL
+494 ESTLNIAGNLL

-536 NEGGNGSEALEL
+536 NEGGNGNEALEL

>member
-1 MLIDEKRLMRNYTL
+1 MLIDEKRLTRNYTL

-47 ELLHKQLIRK
+47 ELLHKQLVRK
-57 GRSYR
+57 GRSQI
-62 QNATHPL
+62 QNINHPL
-69 YPNSYIVKKYNIKSA
+69 FKNSYIVKKYNIKSS
-84 STAPYDKHSHGNLGL
+84 STAPYNKENYNDLGL

-130 TRYNLGNMQ
+130 TKYNLGNMQ
-139 YYYGFPNNLTL
+139 YYYGFPNNLAL
-150 LFEKEKAWKYNGKGF
+150 LFEKEKAWKYHGKGF

-195 NDIEVVI
+195 VVI

-224 NIKVENIEFKPLFG
+224 EIKVENVEFKPTFG

-266 KVEIAYKIYE
+266 KVEIAYNVYE

-308 ENYKCKY
+308 EIYKCKY
-315 ATPLCFYNSFNF
+315 ATPLCFYNGFNL

-332 PYVAFSS
+332 PYVAYSY
-339 LNNASWGKKDTS
+339 LNNQSFGKKHTS
-351 VTPSL
+351 VTPSV

-387 EKSSKGFLSFLAP
+387 EKSSKGILSFLAP

-441 LAIGSLTGNK
+441 LAVGSLTGNK
-451 TFSILN
+451 LFSILN

-482 NTAQIAQ
+482 NTAQAAQ
-489 EMTTF
+489 EMSTF
-494 EPTLNIAGNLL
+494 ESTLNIIGNLL

-515 QSITANTPDMI
+515 QSITADTPGMI
-526 NEQKGSDLDN
+526 NEQSDDSD
-536 NEGGNGSEALEL
+536 NEGGNGSESEEL
-548 AKDMI
+548 AKDAI
-553 NPTIWYNFETT
+553 NPTLWYNFETT
-564 DILNEKIEKNRNLIF
+564 DILNEKIEKKEKPIF
-579 AF
+579 IF

>member
-22 IGELDTGEVY
+22 IGELDTQEVY

-47 ELLHKQLIRK
+47 ELLHKQLVRK
-57 GRSYR
+57 GRSKI
-62 QNATHPL
+62 QNINHPL
-69 YPNSYIVKKYNIKSA
+69 FKNSYIVKKYNIKSS
-84 STAPYDKHSHGNLGL
+84 STAPYNKENYNDLGL

-130 TRYNLGNMQ
+130 TNYNLGSMQ

-182 ENINY
+182 EGISY
-187 EMLINDIE
+187 EMLI

-224 NIKVENIEFKPLFG
+224 NIKVENIEFKPLLA
-238 KPYKKLCI
+238 KPYKKLCV

-266 KVEIAYKIYE
+266 KVEITYKIYE
-276 KAQKTRESD
+276 KAQKDSGKT
-285 PSKIYYTLTS
+285 YYALTS

-315 ATPLCFYNSFNF
+315 ATPLCFYNGFNL

-339 LNNASWGKKDTS
+339 LNNASWGKKNTS
-351 VTPSL
+351 VTPSI

-387 EKSSKGFLSFLAP
+387 EKSSKGILSFLAP
-400 IVTIVLAVATWWIG
+400 IVTIVLAVATWWMG

-426 SETIASGITLGISLG
+426 NGSVAAGITLGISLG
-441 LAIGSLTGNK
+441 LAVGSLTGNK
-451 TFSILN
+451 LFSILN

-464 FLGAWGANNW
+464 FLGDWSTNSW

-489 EMTTF
+489 EMTIF
-494 EPTLNIAGNLL
+494 ESTLNIAGNLL

-515 QSITANTPDMI
+515 QSIAANTPHMI

-564 DILNEKIEKNRNLIF
+564 DILNQKIEKNRNLIF

>member
-22 IGELDTGEVY
+22 IGELDTQEVY

-47 ELLHKQLIRK
+47 ELLHKQLVRK
-57 GRSYR
+57 GRSQI
-62 QNATHPL
+62 QNINHPL
-69 YPNSYIVKKYNIKSA
+69 FKNSYIVKKYNIKSS
-84 STAPYDKHSHGNLGL
+84 STAPYNKENYNDLGL

-130 TRYNLGNMQ
+130 TKYNLGNMQ
-139 YYYGFPNNLTL
+139 YYYGFPNNLAL

-195 NDIEVVI
+195 VVI
-202 FCQTI
+202 FSQTI

-238 KPYKKLCI
+238 KPYKKPCV

-266 KVEIAYKIYE
+266 KVEITYNVYE

-295 KKVSFFEV
+295 KKISFFEV

-315 ATPLCFYNSFNF
+315 ATPLCFYNGFNL

-332 PYVAFSS
+332 PYVAYSY
-339 LNNASWGKKDTS
+339 LNNQSFGKKYTS
-351 VTPSL
+351 VTPSI

-387 EKSSKGFLSFLAP
+387 EKSSKGILSFLAP

-494 EPTLNIAGNLL
+494 ESTLNIAGNLL

>member
-22 IGELDTGEVY
+22 IGELDTQEVY

-47 ELLHKQLIRK
+47 ELLHKQLVRK
-57 GRSYR
+57 GRSQI
-62 QNATHPL
+62 QNINHPL
-69 YPNSYIVKKYNIKSA
+69 FKNSYIVKKYNIKSS
-84 STAPYDKHSHGNLGL
+84 STAPYNKENYNDLGL

-130 TRYNLGNMQ
+130 TKYNLGSMQ
-139 YYYGFPNNLTL
+139 YYYGFPNNLAL

-187 EMLINDIE
+187 EILT

-202 FCQTI
+202 FSQTI

-224 NIKVENIEFKPLFG
+224 EIKVENVEFKPTFG

-266 KVEIAYKIYE
+266 KVEITYNVYE

-295 KKVSFFEV
+295 KKISFFEV

-315 ATPLCFYNSFNF
+315 ATPLCFYNGFNL

-332 PYVAFSS
+332 PYVAYSY
-339 LNNASWGKKDTS
+339 LNNQSFGKKDTS
-351 VTPSL
+351 VTPSV

-387 EKSSKGFLSFLAP
+387 EKSSKGILSFLAP
-400 IVTIVLAVATWWIG
+400 IVTIILAVATWWIG

-426 SETIASGITLGISLG
+426 SENVAAGITLGISLG
-441 LAIGSLTGNK
+441 LAVGSLTGNK
-451 TFSILN
+451 LFSILN

-482 NTAQIAQ
+482 NTAQAAQ
-489 EMTTF
+489 EMSTF
-494 EPTLNIAGNLL
+494 ESTLNIIGNLL

-515 QSITANTPDMI
+515 QSITADTPDMI
-526 NEQKGSDLDN
+526 NEQSDDSD
-536 NEGGNGSEALEL
+536 NEGGNGSEAEEL
-548 AKDMI
+548 AKDAI
-553 NPTIWYNFETT
+553 NPTLWYNFETA
-564 DILNEKIEKNRNLIF
+564 DILNEKIEKKEKPIF
-579 AF
+579 IF

>member
-57 GRSYR
+57 GRSYS

-69 YPNSYIVKKYNIKSA
+69 YPNSYIVKKYNIKSS
-84 STAPYDKHSHGNLGL
+84 STAPYNKENYNDLGL

-130 TRYNLGNMQ
+130 TKYDLGNIQ
-139 YYYGFPNNLTL
+139 YYHGFPNNLTL
-150 LFEKEKAWKYNGKGF
+150 LFEKEKAWKYHGKGF

-195 NDIEVVI
+195 VVI
-202 FCQTI
+202 FSQTI

-224 NIKVENIEFKPLFG
+224 NIKVENIEFKPLIG
-238 KPYKKLCI
+238 KPYKKLCV

-266 KVEIAYKIYE
+266 KVELTYKIYE

-285 PSKIYYTLTS
+285 PSKIYHTLTS

-351 VTPSL
+351 VTPSI

-426 SETIASGITLGISLG
+426 SESVAAGITLGISLG

-494 EPTLNIAGNLL
+494 ESTLNIAGNLL

>member
-22 IGELDTGEVY
+22 IGELDTQEVY

-47 ELLHKQLIRK
+47 ELLHKQLVRK
-57 GRSYR
+57 GRSQI
-62 QNATHPL
+62 QNINHPL
-69 YPNSYIVKKYNIKSA
+69 FKNSYIVKKYNIKSA

-130 TRYNLGNMQ
+130 TKYNLGNMQ
-139 YYYGFPNNLTL
+139 YYYGFPNNLAL

-187 EMLINDIE
+187 EMLI

-266 KVEIAYKIYE
+266 KVEITYKIYE

-285 PSKIYYTLTS
+285 SGKTYYALTS

-308 ENYKCKY
+308 EIYKCKY
-315 ATPLCFYNSFNF
+315 ALPLCFYNSFNF

-339 LNNASWGKKDTS
+339 LNNTSWGKKDTS
-351 VTPSL
+351 VTPSI

-387 EKSSKGFLSFLAP
+387 EKSSKGILSFLAP

-494 EPTLNIAGNLL
+494 ESTLNIAGNLL

-526 NEQKGSDLDN
+526 NEQSDDSD

-564 DILNEKIEKNRNLIF
+564 DILNEKIEKNRNPIF
-579 AF
+579 TF

>member
-130 TRYNLGNMQ
+130 TKYNLGNMQ

-150 LFEKEKAWKYNGKGF
+150 LFEKEKAWKYHGKGF

-187 EMLINDIE
+187 EMLI

-224 NIKVENIEFKPLFG
+224 NIKVENIEFKPTFG
-238 KPYKKLCI
+238 KPYKKPCV

-266 KVEIAYKIYE
+266 KVEITYKIYE

-308 ENYKCKY
+308 EIYKCKY

-351 VTPSL
+351 VTPNI

-387 EKSSKGFLSFLAP
+387 EKSSKGILSFLAP

-494 EPTLNIAGNLL
+494 ESTLNIAGNLL